1 MNPLA
6 HRWVNILAHDMRRL
20 EGQLPDLQQEA
31 QRLVERVL
39 SLRADHHLF
48 DARPHELTQCAGCG
62 ETHDCA
68 LAPTGLIAMGRPA
81 NEQLVALC
89 ASCYIPKRWRTR
101 DELAA
106 H

>member
-1 MNPLA
+1 MNSLA
-6 HRWVNILAHDMRRL
+6 HRWVDNLAHDMRRL
-20 EGQLPDLQQEA
+20 EGQLPDLQQQA

-48 DARPHELTQCAGCG
+48 DARAHELTQCAGCG

-68 LAPTGLIAMGRPA
+68 LILTDLIAMGRPV

-89 ASCYIPKRWRTR
+89 ASCYTPKRWRTR
-101 DELAA
+101 YALAA
-106 H
+106 R